1 MEPLNLKEIK
11 FTVTC
16 VSSQSPV
23 RYHIEDE
30 KDAVH
35 VFLNRPLSR
44 LDLGTLTEIFRKAEK
59 PCHPT
64 KIPSSAPPSPK
75 VYNTV
80 TNSKPSVPAASSA
93 PMKFPM
99 SLFVTFGSSSQ
110 EAPSPANARQRHD
123 SHKGGPGKPRQI
135 LFYDKNKPH
144 YGFTNFSEHPVLYKG
159 HRYPTSEHVFQS
171 MKVM

>member
-110 EAPSPANARQRHD
+110 EAPSPANTRQRHD